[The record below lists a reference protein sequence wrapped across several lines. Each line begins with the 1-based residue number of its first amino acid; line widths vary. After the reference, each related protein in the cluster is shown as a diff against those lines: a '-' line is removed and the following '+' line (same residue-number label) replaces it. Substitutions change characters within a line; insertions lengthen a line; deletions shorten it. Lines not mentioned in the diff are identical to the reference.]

1 MSYVAIYIY
10 ETFKDLGVGPMSDAA
25 ELVEQNDRVAFLF
38 SLWAQD
44 WQWLLPLAED
54 MSFDLENMFPRLQ
67 AQM

>member
-1 MSYVAIYIY
+1 
-10 ETFKDLGVGPMSDAA
+10 MSDAA